1 MASTVRISI
10 IDSSEQSRGRTRTRR
25 RRRRQP
31 EETQTETETS
41 GDGDSRG
48 RTRTRRRRWRR
59 RRRQPQEMEMETET
73 SGDGDSRGRTRT
85 RRQRRRRRRKRAEPN
100 RRRRRRQTQPDAE
113 TVMERAP
120 KRQNDPSLTGDED
133 PHRWR
138 QPQPDKAFK
147 AQKIAFLKDIKDK
160 AFRDALDARFAC
172 VKLIY
177 KRRAE
182 RQEELEKERRLALAN
197 PFLHTMQERRRIED
211 SVENEY
217 QKIQKSG
224 QSCTHSDASW
234 GGPAEDYIRSELRE
248 LGIISRATP
257 SEQRELEIISV
268 KSESSS
274 SDTRS

>member
-1 MASTVRISI
+1 
-10 IDSSEQSRGRTRTRR
+10 
-25 RRRRQP
+25 
-31 EETQTETETS
+31 
-41 GDGDSRG
+41 
-48 RTRTRRRRWRR
+48 
-59 RRRQPQEMEMETET
+59 
-73 SGDGDSRGRTRT
+73 
-85 RRQRRRRRRKRAEPN
+85 
-100 RRRRRRQTQPDAE
+100 
-113 TVMERAP
+113 MERAP

-138 QPQPDKAFK
+138 QPEPDKAFK
-147 AQKIAFLKDIKDK
+147 AQKIAFLKDIKVK

-177 KRRAE
+177 KRGAE

-197 PFLHTMQERRRIED
+197 PLFYTMKERTSIEQY
-211 SVENEY
+211 VENEY

-224 QSCTHSDASW
+224 ASW

-257 SEQRELEIISV
+257 SEQREVEIISV